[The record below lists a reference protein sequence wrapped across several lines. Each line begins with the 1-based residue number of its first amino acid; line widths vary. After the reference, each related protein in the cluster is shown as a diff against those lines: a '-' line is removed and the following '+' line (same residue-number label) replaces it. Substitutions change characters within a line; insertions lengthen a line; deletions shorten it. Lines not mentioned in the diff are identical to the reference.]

1 MPDLSVVIVSYNTRG
16 ILRRCLLS
24 LYDAAMNVPLQVIVV
39 DNASTDGTIEMLQTR
54 FPEVVIVANSMNTG
68 FAAANNQ
75 GIELA
80 EADALLLLNSD
91 AFVTPEAI
99 QAGLEALHRPGVG
112 MAGVDLVNEDGS
124 FQATSGRFPTLL
136 SDVARSIGLDR
147 LIPGQRQRLVEPATA
162 DWVQGACMFVR
173 AAAIIDAGPLDA
185 DFFMYSEEVEWCW
198 RIWRAGWEV
207 WQLHGV
213 AVVHLG
219 GASSST
225 NDLSRR
231 AALYRSRLALRRRI
245 GGPVASFVL
254 WTIMIAGLAGRIPAR
269 GVARLT
275 LRRNV
280 GIQTMSAD
288 AQLLWMLLQTNP
300 LSRRASG

>member
-1 MPDLSVVIVSYNTRG
+1 MPELSVVIVSFNTRD
-16 ILRRCLLS
+16 ILRRCLQA
-24 LYDAAMNVPLQVIVV
+24 LYDATVGRSVQVIVV
-39 DNASTDGTIEMLQTR
+39 DNASTDGTIEMLQSQ
-54 FPEVVIVANSMNTG
+54 FPDVVTVANAENTG

-80 EADALLLLNSD
+80 EAESLLFLNSD
-91 AFVTPEAI
+91 AFVTTEAI
-99 QAGLEALHRPGVG
+99 RAGLEVLRRPGVG
-112 MAGVDLVNEDGS
+112 MAGVDLVNADGS

-136 SDVARSIGLDR
+136 SDVARSTGLDR
-147 LIPGQRQRLVEPATA
+147 LIPGQRQPLAEPAPA

-173 AAAIIDAGPLDA
+173 TSAIVDAGPLDV

-198 RIWRAGWEV
+198 RFWKAGWEV

-245 GGPVASFVL
+245 GGPVASVVL
-254 WTIMIAGLAGRIPAR
+254 WGIMIAGLVARIPAR
-269 GVARLT
+269 GIARLT

-280 GIQTMSAD
+280 GFQTMSAD
-288 AQLLWMLLQTNP
+288 AQLLWMMLQTNP
-300 LSRRASG
+300 FSRRASG